1 MSKVLFSNN
10 ATALLAAG
18 IAVGATSCTGGAG
31 SGTLFPSPNAAIGQ
45 FFFATFVSA
54 ADVNTKEIVRCTA
67 RTTDT
72 FTITPTV
79 NAWSA
84 GDTFAILSPAE
95 ALEAFVQ
102 FDDLQAQAGNYAI
115 DTGAA
120 NAYLVALTPT
130 VGTPVPGM
138 PIRWL
143 AAHAN
148 TGPSSFNGSPLVLV
162 DGSALAA
169 GDIATNGIYT
179 STWNTARGAY
189 QLGGVTLTSFGQLA
203 GVIANAQVPESA
215 VLQFLSDILS
225 NADLT
230 GVPLAPTAAPGTN
243 NTQVASTAFATAIA
257 LAAAAAAANPGDLL
271 ANPGF
276 QLIFS
281 GLIFQWGQKVTT
293 ANAGPVNVNF
303 TEAFPHAVFIVIPS
317 VIAPGGTG
325 GAGSY
330 AHNITSQSAAGFVYS
345 TTSASGAAI
354 TLNWFAIGW

>member
-31 SGTLFPSPNAAIGQ
+31 SGARFPSPSAPLGT

-72 FTITPTV
+72 FTISPTV

-102 FDDLQAQAGNYAI
+102 FDDLQAQAGNYAL

-120 NAYLVALTPT
+120 NAYLVTLTPT

-148 TGPSSFNGSPLVLV
+148 TGPSTFNGSSLVLV

-169 GDIATNGIYT
+169 GDIAAGGIYT

-189 QLGGVTLTSFGQLA
+189 QLGGVTLTSFGQLS
-203 GVIANAQVPESA
+203 GLIQNNQVPESA
-215 VLQFLSDILS
+215 VLQFLADILD
-225 NADLT
+225 NANLT
-230 GVPLAPTAAPGTN
+230 GVPVAPTAAPGTN
-243 NTQVASTAFATAIA
+243 TAQVATTAFATAIA
-257 LAAAAAAANPGDLL
+257 NLAAAAAANPGALL

-276 QLIFS
+276 QALFS
-281 GLIFQWGQKVTT
+281 GLIIQWGQKVTT
-293 ANAGPVNVNF
+293 ANAGPVNVAF
-303 TEAFPHAVFIVIPS
+303 TEAFPHGVFVVLTD

-330 AHNITSQSAAGFVYS
+330 AHNLTSQSAAGFVYS